1 MTSEQTA
8 QSGAASR
15 GRPRDPAV
23 ESAILSATLERLAAD
38 GYARTSLG
46 DIAKA
51 AGVTRPTI
59 YLRWANLHELV
70 VDALGLIAPGA
81 AGAEVDGLDPQ
92 DALKAA
98 MRAVMPEEVRERG
111 LGLMGHILAD
121 AGRHPDL
128 LEIFRERTIAP
139 QLNILIDTMRQL
151 QDHGSVKADVDVEVL
166 ADLCLGSYLATFLR
180 TGELDPAEADRV
192 IDTLWPLISTD
203 G

>member
-23 ESAILSATLERLAAD
+23 ESAILRATLERLAAD

-81 AGAEVDGLDPQ
+81 AGADVDGLDPQ

>member
-23 ESAILSATLERLAAD
+23 ESAILRATLERLAAD

-81 AGAEVDGLDPQ
+81 AGADVDGLDPQ

-98 MRAVMPEEVRERG
+98 MRAVMPAEVRERG

>member
-23 ESAILSATLERLAAD
+23 ESAILRATLERLAAD

-98 MRAVMPEEVRERG
+98 MRAVMPAEVRERG

>member
-23 ESAILSATLERLAAD
+23 ESAILRATLERLAAD

-81 AGAEVDGLDPQ
+81 AGADVDGLDPQ

-98 MRAVMPEEVRERG
+98 MRAVMPAEVRERG

-203 G
+203 D

>member
-8 QSGAASR
+8 QSGAVSR

-23 ESAILSATLERLAAD
+23 ESAILRATLERLAAD

-128 LEIFRERTIAP
+128 LEIFREQTIAP

>member
-8 QSGAASR
+8 RSGAASR

-23 ESAILSATLERLAAD
+23 ESAILRATLERLAAD

-81 AGAEVDGLDPQ
+81 AGADVDGLDPQ

-98 MRAVMPEEVRERG
+98 LRAVMPAEVRERG

-203 G
+203 D